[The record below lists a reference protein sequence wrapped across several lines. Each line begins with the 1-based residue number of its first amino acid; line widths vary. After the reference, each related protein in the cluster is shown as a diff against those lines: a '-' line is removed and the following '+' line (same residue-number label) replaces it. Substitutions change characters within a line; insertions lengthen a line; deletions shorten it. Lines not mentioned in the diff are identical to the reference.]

1 MTVNLNNRIT
11 SKVIL
16 IQIEGLEV
24 DLVQILTSQ
33 VKLLK
38 IYKCQKENRIFQL
51 TSKLSPYMSGNT
63 SSNTLVD
70 REGTF
75 IGIKKRDAIFAM
87 KFQ

>member
-1 MTVNLNNRIT
+1 
-11 SKVIL
+11 
-16 IQIEGLEV
+16 
-24 DLVQILTSQ
+24 
-33 VKLLK
+33 
-38 IYKCQKENRIFQL
+38 
-51 TSKLSPYMSGNT
+51 MSGNT